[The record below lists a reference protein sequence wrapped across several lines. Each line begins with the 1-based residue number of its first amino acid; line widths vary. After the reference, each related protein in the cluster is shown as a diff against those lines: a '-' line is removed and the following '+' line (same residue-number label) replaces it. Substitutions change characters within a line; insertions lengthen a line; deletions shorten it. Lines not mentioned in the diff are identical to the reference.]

1 MEEARNSLEYIRTVG
16 SQTPRTFYSIS
27 EVRSG
32 SSSASLDTIHTTKIP
47 HSIPATVSRVQAAKR
62 EVAVELIRSSTSLRL
77 KQWQRAFSSFLATL
91 SPTQLS
97 DPAIRESILLCKIHI
112 SVMELSFKIDY
123 WRAVHDEM
131 VWDELLPEW
140 SEIVSFAEEFVAC
153 AEKAGKGK
161 RQKVFSLDIA
171 LIVQLYFV
179 AGKCR
184 DSRLRR
190 KAIELLRSERQ
201 EGVTNSLMAARVA
214 ERLVRIKEEGLLYR
228 DKVEY
233 RGAGFVT
240 RERRIS
246 GVEIKLGLEEERKAW
261 LRFSKIGGREVILVE
276 EWVAW

>member
-1 MEEARNSLEYIRTVG
+1 
-16 SQTPRTFYSIS
+16 
-27 EVRSG
+27 
-32 SSSASLDTIHTTKIP
+32 
-47 HSIPATVSRVQAAKR
+47 
-62 EVAVELIRSSTSLRL
+62 
-77 KQWQRAFSSFLATL
+77 
-91 SPTQLS
+91 
-97 DPAIRESILLCKIHI
+97 
-112 SVMELSFKIDY
+112 
-123 WRAVHDEM
+123 M

-171 LIVQLYFV
+171 LIVPLYFV

-184 DSRLRR
+184 DARLRP